1 MEVSLQSF
9 RKRFTY
15 DPQKDLL
22 GKGGFGEV
30 YKAYDN
36 EDQVYVALKISQG
49 TADDKYNLI
58 NEIKQFKKLNHP
70 NIVNHIEAYEVN
82 TGSTDIHG
90 KPILYHVGILEY
102 ADKGTLADFLKSKT
116 PTGFRQTIEDLAND
130 IIDGLAYL
138 HSQNIIHRD
147 LKPTNI
153 LLFSDGEKLR
163 AKITDFG
170 IAKKADATAASTQLV
185 GTVEYM
191 APEYFTTGNITKA
204 SDIWSLGV
212 MLLEALS
219 GTHPFGKTTQ
229 GLSNEQIIRNIL
241 SKDLQENLAN
251 APLKELLTRCLLRD
265 ASLRP
270 QSAEE
275 LKGLMLSGEDAFTER
290 TQIINTKKKVSET
303 ENGKP
308 KWKKLVAALFDFD
321 LRNGKCKKVLAR
333 ELVTSL
339 SICLASIAL
348 PLMLYTILLGV
359 STFRINALETQRA
372 SLQITL
378 DSIKSSKHYDSYKM
392 SKAYFRRV
400 GNQQQI
406 RCYTPLGL
414 LYTFLRKNGHS
425 VSSTVANNSLIGK
438 YVGNINHVS
447 IENSNVFFDKKENEI
462 FADVI
467 GTETSYEKFVFDI
480 NGVNFSTLYALE
492 NDVKLFFKDDTS
504 FNNYSIVEEI
514 KSVSNLSLNDGS
526 YILDKFSSPYL
537 ISSFSCDN
545 LPRIIF
551 EKLNISGWT
560 EWFFKNR
567 VNNLLVFKSYLIIH
581 NAETPEKFKNFMLQ
595 HHHAGDYIKTEIAVQ
610 KINDKIEQANELWG
624 YKMADGEAISITVVL
639 LFILFYPIRIFTL
652 IIFWALKTLRNS

>member
-15 DPQKDLL
+15 DSQKDLL

-58 NEIKQFKKLNHP
+58 NEIKRFKKLSHP

-116 PTGFRQTIEDLAND
+116 PIGFRQSIEDLAHD

-170 IAKKADATAASTQLV
+170 IAKQADATAASTQLV

-229 GLSNEQIIRNIL
+229 GLSNEQIIHNIL
-241 SKDLQENLAN
+241 SKDITADMQNVT
-251 APLKELLTRCLLRD
+251 APFKDLITRCLMRE
-265 ASLRP
+265 ANLRP

-275 LKGLMLSGEDAFTER
+275 LKGLMLSGGDDFEER
-290 TQIINTKKKVSET
+290 TQIVNLKQNAVKHINWKFRLLRDLKGLVSRINIPVLTRKQKVISWTIIVIAILSWVSCIGYTEYENHLANQKREIERKRIDSIET
-303 ENGKP
+303 
-308 KWKKLVAALFDFD
+308 VAAKNRET
-321 LRNGKCKKVLAR
+321 LRNLMKTVTCKKD
-333 ELVTSL
+333 S
-339 SICLASIAL
+339 AL
-348 PLMLYTILLGV
+348 KNFYSYMKFNYPDWK
-359 STFRINALETQRA
+359 
-372 SLQITL
+372 IT
-378 DSIKSSKHYDSYKM
+378 DIPVIQESSDCVY
-392 SKAYFRRV
+392 
-400 GNQQQI
+400 QI
-406 RCYTPLGL
+406 RCTTINPHTSMYGIIDKDILIVEISYDYNFDNYYFKRIRGL
-414 LYTFLRKNGHS
+414 LY
-425 VSSTVANNSLIGK
+425 
-438 YVGNINHVS
+438 
-447 IENSNVFFDKKENEI
+447 
-462 FADVI
+462 
-467 GTETSYEKFVFDI
+467 
-480 NGVNFSTLYALE
+480 
-492 NDVKLFFKDDTS
+492 
-504 FNNYSIVEEI
+504 
-514 KSVSNLSLNDGS
+514 
-526 YILDKFSSPYL
+526 
-537 ISSFSCDN
+537 
-545 LPRIIF
+545 
-551 EKLNISGWT
+551 
-560 EWFFKNR
+560 
-567 VNNLLVFKSYLIIH
+567 
-581 NAETPEKFKNFMLQ
+581 
-595 HHHAGDYIKTEIAVQ
+595 
-610 KINDKIEQANELWG
+610 
-624 YKMADGEAISITVVL
+624 
-639 LFILFYPIRIFTL
+639 
-652 IIFWALKTLRNS
+652 

>member
-15 DPQKDLL
+15 DSQKDLL

-58 NEIKQFKKLNHP
+58 NEIKRFKKLSHP

-116 PTGFRQTIEDLAND
+116 PIGFRQSIEDLAND

-153 LLFSDGEKLR
+153 LLFSEGENLR

-170 IAKKADATAASTQLV
+170 IAKQADATAASTQLV

-251 APLKELLTRCLLRD
+251 APLKELLSRCLLREVH
-265 ASLRP
+265 LRP

-275 LKGLMLSGEDAFTER
+275 LKGLMLSGGDTFAER
-290 TQIINTKKKVSET
+290 TQIISTKKKVIET
-303 ENGKP
+303 ENSKP
-308 KWKKLVAALFDFD
+308 KWKRIISALFDFD
-321 LRNGKCKKVLAR
+321 VSNGKWRKVLAR
-333 ELVTSL
+333 ELLVSFL
-339 SICLASIAL
+339 LI
-348 PLMLYTILLGV
+348 PLFI
-359 STFRINALETQRA
+359 
-372 SLQITL
+372 ITL
-378 DSIKSSKHYDSYKM
+378 LIFLAAITPY
-392 SKAYFRRV
+392 RV
-400 GNQQQI
+400 
-406 RCYTPLGL
+406 L
-414 LYTFLRKNGHS
+414 
-425 VSSTVANNSLIGK
+425 
-438 YVGNINHVS
+438 
-447 IENSNVFFDKKENEI
+447 KENELKVAIDSSTIYLNSNIEYKGKLLAFSKRYFYAHSSYPEDAPI
-462 FADVI
+462 FYTGLGEMYEIFRDVRVRSKYKKNDLDYFDI
-467 GTETSYEKFVFDI
+467 ETDYYDNSYMSFVAELKKMKKYEAWNFERYEKQVKIYNEINNTSWDLADAFNSVNNFDLEVPKD
-480 NGVNFSTLYALE
+480 NSDNYQLYRGEVNYFW
-492 NDVKLFFKDDTS
+492 FKFDLKQIIEKGNITW
-504 FNNYSIVEEI
+504 FYNYR
-514 KSVSNLSLNDGS
+514 VSKISGLTTMTVSEF
-526 YILDKFSSPYL
+526 DKFITKCFEYEEFEVKTKQLEQSIGGYN
-537 ISSFSCDN
+537 SFTDPLDWQEEGFSA
-545 LPRIIF
+545 PEWIIIF
-551 EKLNISGWT
+551 LIFLIYPVRLILTFSLWMY
-560 EWFFKNR
+560 
-567 VNNLLVFKSYLIIH
+567 KSL
-581 NAETPEKFKNFMLQ
+581 
-595 HHHAGDYIKTEIAVQ
+595 
-610 KINDKIEQANELWG
+610 
-624 YKMADGEAISITVVL
+624 
-639 LFILFYPIRIFTL
+639 TL
-652 IIFWALKTLRNS
+652 K

>member
-116 PTGFRQTIEDLAND
+116 PIGFRQTIEDLAND

-153 LLFSDGEKLR
+153 LLFSEGEKLR

-170 IAKKADATAASTQLV
+170 IAKQADATAASTQLV

-241 SKDLQENLAN
+241 SKDLQENLVN
-251 APLKELLTRCLLRD
+251 APLKELPTRCLMRE
-265 ASLRP
+265 ANLRP

-275 LKGLMLSGEDAFTER
+275 LKGLMQSSGDAFTER
-290 TQIINTKKKVSET
+290 TQIISTKKKVSET
-303 ENGKP
+303 EKGKS
-308 KWKKLVAALFDFD
+308 KWHIFVLILIVFTITTIIYIAYQKYQSINSKDLTIEKPPFDSTKPYKV
-321 LRNGKCKKVLAR
+321 LRNGKWITVNPIDTLLSP
-333 ELVTSL
+333 ETTSL
-339 SICLASIAL
+339 KLPSPQEALRTENTTPINKSKNRKVYCWYGYQEKKLSNGWPIEVIDITNYATDIFELIVPPKITDGEVARIVEQHIKENCPVIEKADGKNYHYTITGKIGPVVTTTFRKATEARNESLSEDVTTYSICSEQGLQNKISNAVHYSANNPNQSGITMYCVVGWSKLSYNSSTSKFDKWSYVSQPIKIKCVTDANANL
-348 PLMLYTILLGV
+348 IGDLLKYHVKENCSNPDGYTVMV
-359 STFRINALETQRA
+359 STLRTYQSAL
-372 SLQITL
+372 
-378 DSIKSSKHYDSYKM
+378 
-392 SKAYFRRV
+392 
-400 GNQQQI
+400 
-406 RCYTPLGL
+406 
-414 LYTFLRKNGHS
+414 
-425 VSSTVANNSLIGK
+425 
-438 YVGNINHVS
+438 
-447 IENSNVFFDKKENEI
+447 
-462 FADVI
+462 
-467 GTETSYEKFVFDI
+467 
-480 NGVNFSTLYALE
+480 
-492 NDVKLFFKDDTS
+492 
-504 FNNYSIVEEI
+504 
-514 KSVSNLSLNDGS
+514 
-526 YILDKFSSPYL
+526 
-537 ISSFSCDN
+537 
-545 LPRIIF
+545 
-551 EKLNISGWT
+551 
-560 EWFFKNR
+560 
-567 VNNLLVFKSYLIIH
+567 
-581 NAETPEKFKNFMLQ
+581 
-595 HHHAGDYIKTEIAVQ
+595 DYIQ
-610 KINDKIEQANELWG
+610 EQFPEGEERDVCRLDFFQQTMC
-624 YKMADGEAISITVVL
+624 KM
-639 LFILFYPIRIFTL
+639 
-652 IIFWALKTLRNS
+652 